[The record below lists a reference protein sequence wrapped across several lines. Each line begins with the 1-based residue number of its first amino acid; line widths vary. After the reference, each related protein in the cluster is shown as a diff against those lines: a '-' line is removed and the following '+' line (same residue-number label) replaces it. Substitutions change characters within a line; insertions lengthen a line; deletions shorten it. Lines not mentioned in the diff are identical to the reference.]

1 MVKNINTSL
10 ENVKVIIMTV
20 FFLHIMIGNH
30 SDVEDDWCRDDL
42 GSSLKL
48 CGALQPL
55 SEGQRK
61 KLGLVEMVLY
71 NMASLLASFASG
83 FDVRISN
90 VVPPIAHPRLQNL
103 AQITPGEFT
112 ELEAKM
118 HNSPLYKNIF
128 PRDQDL
134 INIENIH
141 LNRLYGLETYHGY
154 GIKPKTRYYLII
166 YFKKF

>member
-1 MVKNINTSL
+1 MMI
-10 ENVKVIIMTV
+10 V
-20 FFLHIMIGNH
+20 FFFVTIIGNH
-30 SDVEDDWCRDDL
+30 LNSDVEDDWCRDDL

-118 HNSPLYKNIF
+118 HNSPLYKNIY
-128 PRDQDL
+128 PRDQDI

-154 GIKPKTRYYLII
+154 GTKPKTRYYIDHLLCDIS
-166 YFKKF
+166 